1 VNVYIP
7 SLGKAQDVLNAMR
20 ADGLT
25 CGSLGTTCVIAA
37 SKRPPRVERAA
48 RMTARKIV
56 LIFAFGLLGIAA
68 LRDFA
73 RLGDALPWHR
83 LYDFQDF
90 YCAGEA
96 VDQHADPYRYEP
108 LHRCEHRVNQSQAY
122 RLDPNRIVPAP
133 IPPYDLPPFEMA
145 ARVGFPAARTIDAIA
160 IVLAVAISIV
170 GLASIGIPL
179 DLAALA
185 LIFPAGY
192 LLLDAGQIVPFA
204 LVALVFC
211 GVALAQRRNAIA
223 GVLAALTMIE
233 PHLGLPV
240 WIAVVLLVPRSRP
253 AAVVTGVL
261 LALAGV
267 LIVGPGVAI
276 EYIGQVLPAQATAEA
291 GYAYQYSLT
300 YLLVN
305 AGLPQGA
312 ALIAGQLSYMA
323 MLAVGIWLGSKLAR
337 ALQRQELVAYLPAAC
352 GVIGGAY
359 VHMVDLAIAVPAAL
373 VLATCSRAASRTIAT
388 LALCLLAVPWIDVW
402 ITKKLFLSSLF
413 VVAAILLRQGLTPA
427 LSIGA
432 FTAIAAAIYCFE
444 LWPPAPFAALTQM
457 TPPRPGD
464 LAQQAWRAYVLGLRT
479 VPLPWLAIKVPTWAA
494 LWGLLVAGFR
504 ALPRP
509 NAKPPA

>member
-1 VNVYIP
+1 
-7 SLGKAQDVLNAMR
+7 
-20 ADGLT
+20 
-25 CGSLGTTCVIAA
+25 
-37 SKRPPRVERAA
+37 
-48 RMTARKIV
+48 MTARKIV

-73 RLGDALPWHR
+73 RIGDALPWHR

-108 LHRCEHRVNQSQAY
+108 LHSCEHRVNQGDAY
-122 RLDPNRIVPAP
+122 RRDPNRIVPAP
-133 IPPYDLPPFEMA
+133 IPPYDLPPFELA
-145 ARVGFPAARTIDAIA
+145 ARIGFPAARAIDAIA
-160 IVLAVAISIV
+160 IVLAVALAIG

-185 LIFPAGY
+185 LLLPAGY

-240 WIAVVLLVPRSRP
+240 WISVVLLVPRCR
-253 AAVVTGVL
+253 AAALATG
-261 LALAGV
+261 ALMAVAGV
-267 LIVGPGVAI
+267 LIVGPGGAI
-276 EYIGQVLPAQATAEA
+276 EYLSRVLPAQAAAEA
-291 GYAYQYSLT
+291 GYPYQYSLT
-300 YLLVN
+300 YLLVTV
-305 AGLPQGA
+305 ALPQGA
-312 ALIAGQLSYMA
+312 ALAAGQLWYA
-323 MLAVGIWLGSKLAR
+323 ALLAIGIWLGSKLAHT
-337 ALQRQELVAYLPAAC
+337 LQRRELLAYLPAAC
-352 GVIGGAY
+352 SVAGGAY

-373 VLATCSRAASRTIAT
+373 VLATYSRAASRTIAT

-413 VVAAILLRQGLTPA
+413 VVAAILFRQGLTPA

-432 FTAIAAAIYCFE
+432 FSVIAAAIYCFE
-444 LWPPAPFAALTQM
+444 LRPPAPFSALTVV
-457 TPPRPGD
+457 TPRPSD

-479 VPLPWLAIKVPTWAA
+479 APIPWLAIKLPTWAA
-494 LWGLLVAGFR
+494 LCGLLVAGFR
-504 ALPRP
+504 ALGRP
-509 NAKPPA
+509 GAKPPA

>member
-1 VNVYIP
+1 
-7 SLGKAQDVLNAMR
+7 
-20 ADGLT
+20 
-25 CGSLGTTCVIAA
+25 
-37 SKRPPRVERAA
+37 
-48 RMTARKIV
+48 MTARKIV

-73 RLGDALPWHR
+73 RLGEALPWHR

-108 LHRCEHRVNQSQAY
+108 LHACEHRVNQSPAY

-133 IPPYDLPPFEMA
+133 IPPYDLPPFALA
-145 ARVGFPAARTIDAIA
+145 ARIGFPAARTIDAIA
-160 IVLAVAISIV
+160 IVLAVAIAIG

-185 LIFPAGY
+185 LILPAGY

-211 GVALAQRRNAIA
+211 GVALAQGRNAIA
-223 GVLAALTMIE
+223 GVFAALTMIE

-240 WIAVVLLVPRSRP
+240 WISVLLLVPRSRP
-253 AAVVTGVL
+253 AAMVTGVL
-261 LALAGV
+261 MALAGV
-267 LIVGPGVAI
+267 LIVGPGAAI
-276 EYIGQVLPAQATAEA
+276 EYLSRVLPAQATAEA

-300 YLLVN
+300 YLLVT
-305 AGLPQGA
+305 AGLPQGI
-312 ALIAGQLSYMA
+312 ALVTGQFSYAA

-352 GVIGGAY
+352 SVVGGAY

-373 VLATCSRAASRTIAT
+373 VLATYSRAASRTIAT

-402 ITKKLFLSSLF
+402 IVKKLFLSSLF
-413 VVAAILLRQGLTPA
+413 VVAAILFRQGLAPA

-444 LWPPAPFAALTQM
+444 LWPPAPFSALTVM
-457 TPPRPGD
+457 TPARPGD

-479 VPLPWLAIKVPTWAA
+479 APIPWLGIKIPTWAA
-494 LWGLLVAGFR
+494 LGGLLVAGFR

-509 NAKPPA
+509 NSKPPA

>member
-1 VNVYIP
+1 
-7 SLGKAQDVLNAMR
+7 
-20 ADGLT
+20 
-25 CGSLGTTCVIAA
+25 
-37 SKRPPRVERAA
+37 
-48 RMTARKIV
+48 MTARKIV

-68 LRDFA
+68 LRDLG

-108 LHRCEHRVNQSQAY
+108 LHRCEHRVNASEAY
-122 RLDPNRIVPAP
+122 RLDPNRVTPAP
-133 IPPYDLPPFEMA
+133 VPPYDLPPFELA
-145 ARVGFPAARTIDAIA
+145 ARLGFPVARTIDAIA
-160 IVLAVAISIV
+160 IAVAVLAAIG
-170 GLASIGIPL
+170 GLALIGIPL

-185 LIFPAGY
+185 LALPAGY

-211 GVALAQRRNAIA
+211 GVAVVQRRDALA

-240 WIAVVLLVPRSRP
+240 CLSLLLLVPRSRV
-253 AAVVTGVL
+253 ALLVLGVL

-267 LIVGPGVAI
+267 LIVGPAGAI
-276 EYIGQVLPAQATAEA
+276 EYVARVLPAQGAAEA
-291 GYAYQYSLT
+291 GYPYQYSLT
-300 YLLVN
+300 YILVA
-305 AGLPQGA
+305 AGLPRGA
-312 ALIAGQLSYMA
+312 ALAMGQVSYA
-323 MLAVGIWLGSKLAR
+323 ALLAVGIWLGSRLANTLR
-337 ALQRQELVAYLPAAC
+337 RRELVAFLPAAC
-352 GVIGGAY
+352 AVVGGAY

-373 VLATCSRAASRTIAT
+373 VLATFSRAASRTIAT

-413 VVAAILLRQGLTPA
+413 VVAAILFRQGLTPA

-444 LWPPAPFAALTQM
+444 LRPPAPFSVVTMM
-457 TPPRPGD
+457 TSLHSND
-464 LAQQAWRAYVLGLRT
+464 LAQEAWRSYVVNLKT
-479 VPLPWLAIKVPTWAA
+479 APIPWLAIKIPTWAA
-494 LWGLLVAGFR
+494 LIGLLVAGFR
-504 ALPRP
+504 ALARP
-509 NAKPPA
+509 NAKRPA